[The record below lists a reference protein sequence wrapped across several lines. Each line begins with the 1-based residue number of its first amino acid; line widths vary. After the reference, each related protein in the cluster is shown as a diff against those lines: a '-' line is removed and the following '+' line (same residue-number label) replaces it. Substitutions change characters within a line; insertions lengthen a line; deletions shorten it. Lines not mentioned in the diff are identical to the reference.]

1 MTSSLSSSER
11 EREISWETLQHKRA
25 SFRVD
30 GRISWFL
37 WNCGGKLRVPLELCG
52 DLGDPLVF
60 PQEVRSAFE
69 L

>member
-1 MTSSLSSSER
+1 MVFHELRLEAWGSSRVAMGTSGTRLCFLR
-11 EREISWETLQHKRA
+11 EVR
-25 SFRVD
+25 SF
-30 GRISWFL
+30 F
-37 WNCGGKLRVPLELCG
+37 ELCG